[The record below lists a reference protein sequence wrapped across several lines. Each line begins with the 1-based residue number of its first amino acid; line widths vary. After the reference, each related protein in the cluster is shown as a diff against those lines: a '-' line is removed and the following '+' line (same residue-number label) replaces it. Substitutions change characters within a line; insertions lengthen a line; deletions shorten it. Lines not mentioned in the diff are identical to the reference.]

1 MEHRNIEDIKQ
12 ELFSHPDYV
21 RSSIWTKELC
31 VQEIENHLLS
41 NYDIED
47 DGERL
52 NKAEDIFYDNIHKIQ
67 NTIDYGYTKGFED
80 LVITEDIEFDVIDF
94 DEEDNE

>member
-1 MEHRNIEDIKQ
+1 MKHRNIEDIKQ

-31 VQEIENHLLS
+31 VDEIESYLLS
-41 NYDIED
+41 NLNIED

-52 NKAEDIFYDNIHKIQ
+52 NKAEDIFYNNIDKIK

-80 LVITEDIEFDVIDF
+80 LCITEDIEFD
-94 DEEDNE
+94 EEDKEDIE

>member
-1 MEHRNIEDIKQ
+1 MEHRNIDDIKQ

-31 VQEIENHLLS
+31 VQEITNYLLS
-41 NYDIED
+41 NSNIED
-47 DGERL
+47 DEERL
-52 NKAEDIFYDNIHKIQ
+52 NKAEDIFYDNIHKIK

-80 LVITEDIEFDVIDF
+80 LVITEDIEFDK
-94 DEEDNE
+94 EDNE

>member
-31 VQEIENHLLS
+31 VQEIENYLLS
-41 NYDIED
+41 NIED

-52 NKAEDIFYDNIHKIQ
+52 NKAEDIFYDNIDKIK
-67 NTIDYGYTKGFED
+67 NTIDYGYIKGFED
-80 LVITEDIEFDVIDF
+80 LDITEDIEFD
-94 DEEDNE
+94 EEDNE